1 LLLNFEEDTAI
12 NVNKVLDKV
21 FFKATKVQRDY
32 NENEIN
38 VHLLYAPHYN
48 NNIFKT
54 DIDMN
59 KQFKN
64 KINGFETRPKVDEET
79 FCCVHSNTGP
89 VALENCSHKEFVQE
103 ETQGQVQTLKEDPME
118 VYSVCDLYE
127 YGNRLIHRQDEIIRE
142 LSKQICDGEKEL
154 LEKERQI
161 AQLENDIE
169 DICRKLFSEVNLSC

>member
-1 LLLNFEEDTAI
+1 LLLNFEEDTEIDVNGYLI
-12 NVNKVLDKV
+12 NSL
-21 FFKATKVQRDY
+21 FRATKVQRDY
-32 NENEIN
+32 NNKNMIA
-38 VHLLYAPHYN
+38 HLLYTPPYN

-64 KINGFETRPKVDEET
+64 QTNGFETRPKFNEGK

-89 VALENCSHKEFVQE
+89 VALENCSRKGFVQDY
-103 ETQGQVQTLKEDPME
+103 TQGQVQALEEDLIE
-118 VYSVCDLYE
+118 VNSVCDLYE
-127 YGNRLIHRQDEIIRE
+127 YGNRLIHRQDGIIKK

-169 DICRKLFSEVNLSC
+169 DICKKLFSEVNLPC